1 MLPFAF
7 AVGAMKM
14 PKFALELYEMDIL
27 PEDNMM
33 TLINQAGNFDETPPV
48 KVEKYDK
55 SIRLFC
61 GAYEEMFKLSHCCLR
76 TRLPLQAKI
85 LIVGAGTGME
95 ISEFAPLNPGWS
107 FCGVD
112 PSADMLALA
121 KKKIFEKNLT
131 GEIELR
137 KGYVDDLEEE
147 AVFDGA
153 TCILVMH
160 FLKDDGAK
168 LALLES
174 ICKRLKHGASFVL
187 MDGFGEPGS
196 MEFEEIKSAWK
207 HYPIIHGVSNETVEN
222 AFNERIMKM
231 IQFVPESRILELLRT
246 AGFTRGF
253 KYYSGFLY
261 GGWMGDKA

>member
-1 MLPFAF
+1 MDRPVVPNL
-7 AVGAMKM
+7 
-14 PKFALELYEMDIL
+14 LEEHV
-27 PEDNMM
+27 M
-33 TLINQAGNFDETPPV
+33 TLKNQAGNFDETPPV

-61 GAYEEMFKLSHCCLR
+61 GAYEEMFKISHCCLR
-76 TRLPLQAKI
+76 ARLPMHAK
-85 LIVGAGTGME
+85 LLVVGAGTGME
-95 ISEFAPLNPGWS
+95 VTEFAPLNPGWS

-121 KKKIFEKNLT
+121 KKKIVEKNLA
-131 GEIELR
+131 GDIELR
-137 KGYVDDLEEE
+137 KGYVDDLDQE

-174 ICKRLKHGASFVL
+174 IYKRLKHGASFVL
-187 MDGFGEPGS
+187 VDGFGEPGS
-196 MEFEEIKSAWK
+196 MEFEELGKAWK
-207 HYPIIHGVSNETVEN
+207 QYPIIHGVSKETVED

-246 AGFTRGF
+246 AGFTRVL

-261 GGWMGDKA
+261 GGWMGYKA

>member
-1 MLPFAF
+1 MAF
-7 AVGAMKM
+7 ASKA
-14 PKFALELYEMDIL
+14 ES
-27 PEDNMM
+27 
-33 TLINQAGNFDETPPV
+33 FDEKPPV
-48 KVEKYDK
+48 KIEEYDK

-76 TRLPLQAKI
+76 ARLPKHAKI
-85 LIVGAGTGME
+85 LVVGAGTGME

-121 KKKIFEKNLT
+121 RKKIFEKNLA

-137 KGYVDDLEEE
+137 KGYVDDLKDEE
-147 AVFDGA
+147 VFDGA

-160 FLKDDGAK
+160 FLKDDGTK

-174 ICKRLKHGASFVL
+174 ICKRLKHGAPFVL
-187 MDGFGEPGS
+187 IDGFGEPGS
-196 MEFEEIKSAWK
+196 TDFEEIKMAWK
-207 HYPIIHGVSNETVEN
+207 HYPIINGVPGEMVEN
-222 AFNERIMKM
+222 AFNEVIMKM
-231 IQFVPESRILELLRT
+231 IQFVPESRILELLET
-246 AGFTRGF
+246 AGFTRVF

-261 GGWMGDKA
+261 GGWMGYKA

>member
-1 MLPFAF
+1 
-7 AVGAMKM
+7 
-14 PKFALELYEMDIL
+14 
-27 PEDNMM
+27 M
-33 TLINQAGNFDETPPV
+33 TLTKQAGNFDESPPV
-48 KVEKYDK
+48 RVEKYDK

-61 GAYEEMFKLSHCCLR
+61 GAYEEIFKISHCCLR
-76 TRLPLQAKI
+76 TRLPADAKV
-85 LIVGAGTGME
+85 LVVGAGTGME
-95 ISEFAPLNPGWS
+95 FTEFAPLNPGWS

-121 KKKIFEKNLT
+121 KLKILERNLA

-137 KGYVDDLEEE
+137 RGYVDDLKEE

-174 ICKRLKHGASFVL
+174 IGKRLKRGAAFVL
-187 MDGFGEPGS
+187 VDGFGEPGS
-196 MEFEEIKSAWK
+196 VEFEVMTKAWK
-207 HYPIIHGVSNETVEN
+207 QYPMLHGVSSETVEE

-231 IQFVPESRILELLRT
+231 IQFVPESRVLELLRT
-246 AGFTRGF
+246 AGFTGVF

-261 GGWMGDKA
+261 GGWMGYKT

>member
-1 MLPFAF
+1 
-7 AVGAMKM
+7 
-14 PKFALELYEMDIL
+14 
-27 PEDNMM
+27 M
-33 TLINQAGNFDETPPV
+33 TVAKQAGNFDETPPV

-61 GAYEEMFKLSHCCLR
+61 GGYEEIFKISHCCLR
-76 TRLPLQAKI
+76 ARLPVHAKV
-85 LIVGAGTGME
+85 LVVGAGTGME
-95 ISEFAPLNPGWS
+95 MTEFSPLNPGWS

-121 KKKIFEKNLT
+121 EKKILETNLT

-137 KGYVDDLEEE
+137 KGYVDDLEQE

-168 LALLES
+168 LALLQS
-174 ICKRLKHGASFVL
+174 IYTRLKQGASFILV
-187 MDGFGEPGS
+187 DGFGEPGS
-196 MEFEEIKSAWK
+196 MEFEETLRAWK
-207 HYPIIHGVSNETVEN
+207 QYPLIHGLSVETVED
-222 AFNERIMKM
+222 AFNRFIMKM
-231 IQFVPESRILELLRT
+231 IQFVPEARLLELLKT
-246 AGFTRGF
+246 AGFTRVI

-261 GGWMGDKA
+261 GGWMGYKA